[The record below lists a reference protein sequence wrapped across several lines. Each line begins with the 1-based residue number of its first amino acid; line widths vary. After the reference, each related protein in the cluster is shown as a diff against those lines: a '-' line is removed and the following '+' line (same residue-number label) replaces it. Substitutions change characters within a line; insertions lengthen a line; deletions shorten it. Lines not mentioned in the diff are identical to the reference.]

1 MYSFILYD
9 PYSSTPDN
17 KPKKKKKGNEEG
29 DLRLYIS
36 VYGENVCLVKYYKY
50 NFYLLKHT
58 AH

>member
-1 MYSFILYD
+1 MIHIPLLL
-9 PYSSTPDN
+9 TIN
-17 KPKKKKKGNEEG
+17 LKKKKKGNEEG